1 MSGLFQFRKLEQS
14 ESPVIKFSISPEDAL
29 DDELVERALTLENE
43 LEQVFAQMLEGG
55 ELTLQ
60 DFGSEDEAEILI
72 PILDST
78 LEDLEAEEELVITS
92 VYVIDNIFLIAAFVT
107 DPDEEGEDDEE
118 NQQDDEQEWQ

>member
-14 ESPVIKFSISPEDAL
+14 ESPVVKFSISPEDAL
-29 DDELVERALTLENE
+29 DDELVARALTLENE
-43 LEQVFAQMLEGG
+43 LEQVFAQMLEEG

-60 DFGSEDEAEILI
+60 DFESEDEAEILI
-72 PILDST
+72 PILDSS

-107 DPDEEGEDDEE
+107 DPDEEDEE
-118 NQQDDEQEWQ
+118 ESQQDDEQEWQ